1 MVEKLDNETDFL
13 IFEAHSLRLNLLL
26 SMSTMMTD
34 VVNSTSPAL
43 FATAPQLLDMG
54 GVILK
59 NPHAQN
65 VTIIGK

>member
-1 MVEKLDNETDFL
+1 
-13 IFEAHSLRLNLLL
+13 
-26 SMSTMMTD
+26 MSTMMTD